1 MITFYT
7 DARASDEDAC
17 IGGYLALSS
26 DMKECPWF
34 SFKVDEVIAHM
45 AQKERR
51 QPKKDDSRLG
61 TTGYDCGCQAMG
73 G

>member
-34 SFKVDEVIAHM
+34 SFKVDEVIARM

-51 QPKKDDSRLG
+51 QPKKG
-61 TTGYDCGCQAMG
+61 
-73 G
+73 